1 MKFPEQEQAD
11 VSTQRGPKSLENM
24 LDDLKLYWL
33 EKITYTRVLAEPEF
47 NAATLPPVIVPLLR
61 AQQVLNTEGEKKS
74 VYLSAN
80 ADGESRLF
88 TSGRTY
94 RNANSAASQLRA
106 PERSPNTA
114 QLFPPLNPWSM
125 T

>member
-11 VSTQRGPKSLENM
+11 VSAQKGPKSLENM

-47 NAATLPPVIVPLLR
+47 NAATLPPVIAPLLR
-61 AQQVLNTEGEKKS
+61 AQQGEKKS

-94 RNANSAASQLRA
+94 RNGNSAASQLRA

-114 QLFPPLNPWSM
+114 QLFPPLNPGV
-125 T
+125 

>member
-11 VSTQRGPKSLENM
+11 VIKYPKRTKSLENM
-24 LDDLKLYWL
+24 LEDIKLYWL
-33 EKITYTRVLAEPEF
+33 EKITYTRVIAEPDF
-47 NAATLPPVIVPLLR
+47 DAATLPPVIAPLLR

-80 ADGESRLF
+80 ADGKSRLF
-88 TSGRTY
+88 KSGRIY

-106 PERSPNTA
+106 PKRSPNTA
-114 QLFPPLNPWSM
+114 QLFPPVNPGV
-125 T
+125 

>member
-1 MKFPEQEQAD
+1 MLHLFCHI
-11 VSTQRGPKSLENM
+11 STQKGSKSLENM
-24 LDDLKLYWL
+24 LDDLNFYWL

-47 NAATLPPVIVPLLR
+47 NAATLPPVIAPLLR

-94 RNANSAASQLRA
+94 RNANSAASLKGVPTLHSCSRLLTREYDLA
-106 PERSPNTA
+106 SLEPN
-114 QLFPPLNPWSM
+114 
-125 T
+125 

>member
-47 NAATLPPVIVPLLR
+47 NAATLPPVIAPLLP
-61 AQQVLNTEGEKKS
+61 AQQVLNTEGQKKS

-114 QLFPPLNPWSM
+114 QLFPPLNPGV
-125 T
+125 

>member
-47 NAATLPPVIVPLLR
+47 NAATLPPVI
-61 AQQVLNTEGEKKS
+61 
-74 VYLSAN
+74 
-80 ADGESRLF
+80 
-88 TSGRTY
+88 
-94 RNANSAASQLRA
+94 A
-106 PERSPNTA
+106 P
-114 QLFPPLNPWSM
+114 
-125 T
+125 